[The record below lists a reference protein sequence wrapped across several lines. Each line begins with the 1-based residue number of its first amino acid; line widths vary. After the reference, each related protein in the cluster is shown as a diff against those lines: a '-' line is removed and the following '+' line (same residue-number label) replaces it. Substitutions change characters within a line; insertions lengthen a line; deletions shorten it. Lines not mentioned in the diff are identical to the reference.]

1 MDYLLKKRSQ
11 KNNNDDNY
19 KVNTTTNNEYVNK
32 IIKQANYYTFGY
44 LGTLIAIIYN
54 AVMNRGIIG
63 SIYDL
68 FVSSFFFINSI
79 KKYPNKVLNS
89 IFGFVS
95 NPIERVLKNPT
106 KNTSKPPQST

>member
-11 KNNNDDNY
+11 DKNDGIH

-54 AVMNRGIIG
+54 AVMDRGILG
-63 SIYDL
+63 STYDL
-68 FVSSFFFINSI
+68 FTSSFFFVN
-79 KKYPNKVLNS
+79 KTKDYPNKVLNS

-95 NPIERVLKNPT
+95 KPVERVLQNPT